1 MDCFIGY
8 LDSHVGEGQ
17 ISYAGPGAAARGRLA
32 LAIAAERLR
41 LTGVQASELRF
52 ELIGV
57 DAILGPRLSAGAP
70 EPREVRAR
78 VVGRTDSLAEA
89 VRIGNE
95 VESLYLNGP
104 AGGGGVWKSAREVVG
119 IRSTLL
125 PEDRVTTAVHRVEA

>member
-1 MDCFIGY
+1 
-8 LDSHVGEGQ
+8 
-17 ISYAGPGAAARGRLA
+17 
-32 LAIAAERLR
+32 
-41 LTGVQASELRF
+41 VQCRETRF

-57 DAILGPRLSAGAP
+57 DSILGPRLSAGAP

-89 VRIGNE
+89 TRIGNE

-104 AGGGGVWKSAREVVG
+104 ASGGGVMKSAREIVG

-125 PEDRVTTAVHRVEA
+125 PERLVTAAVHIVES